1 MSVKQDGRD
10 FITKAKLRKYS
21 ALHHCDLRAENYT
34 DLSNEEN
41 FFYLNNGCHDVVHYL
56 YTYYKKDPT
65 VLDRL
70 KEVLDRMVFLNATK

>member
-1 MSVKQDGRD
+1 MSVRQGGRD
-10 FITKAKLRKYS
+10 YITRSKLRKYS
-21 ALHHCDLRAENYT
+21 ALHHCDMEHYT

-41 FFYLNNGCHDVVHYL
+41 FYYLNNGCHDTVHYL

-70 KEVLDRMVFLNATK
+70 KEVLDRMVFLNN